1 VFKTIEECRCELVAH
16 TVMKA
21 YTCEVDDP
29 NLGFG
34 REVFLPDD
42 LDASFLPV
50 SAARASFGKEDKTGD
65 NYKADLKLMKF
76 LADNDHVTP
85 FEYNHAT
92 FLIEAP
98 LFVLS
103 QIKTHRTLKALD
115 LATNVISRR
124 YTSEDIQFWKP
135 SEWRKQSTDN
145 KQASDGPA
153 DSNWLIRFCVPNDN
167 LETRFVDGT
176 RDEAY
181 EASHTMLR
189 SVYAGLLTSGVCR
202 EQARAVLPE
211 SLITR
216 FYLGG
221 TLRNWAGFIELRTS
235 PNVQEETRVVAN
247 RICDQLKELWPDA
260 TNSLF
265 ANQE

>member
-1 VFKTIEECRCELVAH
+1 MFKTIEECRCELVAH
-16 TVMKA
+16 TKCFTRGGEEDGTYPA
-21 YTCEVDDP
+21 D
-29 NLGFG
+29 
-34 REVFLPDD
+34 
-42 LDASFLPV
+42 FLPV

-124 YTSEDIQFWKP
+124 YTSEDIQFWIPTK
-135 SEWRKQSTDN
+135 WRKQSDSN
-145 KQASDGPA
+145 KQASTDDEVTALGRTIYLTSKRGRSAPKDSGDGPWYDCSMS
-153 DSNWLIRFCVPNDN
+153 DSYEWTVMF
-167 LETRFVDGT
+167 
-176 RDEAY
+176 AY
-181 EASHTMLR
+181 DQYQCMI
-189 SVYAGLLTSGVCR
+189 GSGVCR